1 MKCPEELE
9 PEEFLAEQKRKA
21 IKKVVLWLF
30 VLAAVIFLIMF
41 GMFSLF
47 DVIAQTVTGML

>member
-1 MKCPEELE
+1 MEHSEELE

-21 IKKVVLWLF
+21 IKRVVFWLL
-30 VLAAVIFLIMF
+30 VLAAVVFLIMF

-47 DVIAQTVTGML
+47 DTIAQTITGIL